1 MTDTKRVF
9 TSPAGHKICKT
20 ALCSVL
26 EAARMFEKDGFPLKA
41 PLLKK
46 GSWNDPGR
54 LDCPEYVKA
63 LFAAGERATHTG
75 ICLLDNQTR
84 FDWVNAA
91 LAKETRVTID
101 QHIGKTSREIVG
113 DLATQIEP
121 IYESVLAT
129 GKPAS
134 VWLAGHVRDTIEAG
148 HWLDYCFPIPGSSHQ
163 VQQLGL
169 FVVNVTAEKESAAIF
184 DALTGSSPS
193 VVGHCAK
200 LVRGLDDAIHG
211 YYLGLEVS
219 FFELS
224 RHSTDVAR
232 NVDHFRSKLQGL
244 DSEIHLIRELVYAII
259 DRVRVPSC

>member
-1 MTDTKRVF
+1 MF
-9 TSPAGHKICKT
+9 EENGFS
-20 ALCSVL
+20 L
-26 EAARMFEKDGFPLKA
+26 EAPLSKKRGPKDA
-41 PLLKK
+41 
-46 GSWNDPGR
+46 GR

-75 ICLLDNQTR
+75 ICLLDTQTR

-91 LAKETRVTID
+91 LAKETRATID

-113 DLATQIEP
+113 ELAKQIEP
-121 IYESVLAT
+121 IYERVLAT

-148 HWLDYCFPIPGSSHQ
+148 HWLDYCFPILGSSQ
-163 VQQLGL
+163 RVQQLGL
-169 FVVNVTAEKESAAIF
+169 FVVNMTAEKESAAIF
-184 DALTGSSPS
+184 DALAGNLPFA
-193 VVGHCAK
+193 VDHCAQ
-200 LVRGLDDAIHG
+200 LLRGLDEAIHG
-211 YYLGLEVS
+211 YYLGLEMS
-219 FFELS
+219 FLELS

-259 DRVRVPSC
+259 DRLRVPSC